1 MNENP
6 EDRFPTYF
14 GKSSRPGCLTRMD
27 NKLKVA
33 LICLNKKINKK
44 YKEELNCQEQALL
57 GIFISQVDMRNVIRR
72 LKNKSK

>member
-1 MNENP
+1 
-6 EDRFPTYF
+6 
-14 GKSSRPGCLTRMD
+14 MD

-33 LICLNKKINKK
+33 LICLNKKNKK

-72 LKNKSK
+72 LKNQSKQKKYILI